1 MSSRSRAA
9 AYAALAAVCV
19 FWGTT
24 YLGIRMALESFPP
37 AVLMSLRYF
46 LSGSILLLIAWLG
59 GAHLPR
65 GRELWTTSLSGA
77 LTIGVGTGALA
88 FAEQWIPSGLAS
100 LIINMSPFWFVIFE
114 ALLPRGTALHAPTI
128 FGMVVGLAGTA
139 LLFLP
144 GAGLKALGPGLL
156 PGFFVLQA
164 GMIGWCLGSIYQK
177 RQVTRAHPI
186 ITGAVQQVAASL
198 AFLPLAFL
206 VPHPPIVLKARAVWA
221 VAYLVVFGSI
231 VGYSAYAY
239 AMAKLPVAIVSVYSY
254 VNSTVAVGLGWLF
267 YREPFGPRELIAM
280 LVIFSGVAI
289 VKWQTAKVEKQTQS
303 RLSVEPA

>member
-9 AYAALAAVCV
+9 AYVALAAVCL

-46 LSGSILLLIAWLG
+46 VSGAILLIFLG
-59 GAHLPR
+59 ANGAYLPR
-65 GRELWTTSLSGA
+65 GRELWTTSFSGA
-77 LTIGVGTGALA
+77 LTIGLGTGCLA

-100 LIINMSPFWFVIFE
+100 LIINISPFWFVIFE
-114 ALLPRGTALHAPTI
+114 ALLPRGVGLHAPTI
-128 FGMVVGLAGTA
+128 FGMLVGLAGTA

-144 GAGLKALGPGLL
+144 GAGLSSLGPSLL
-156 PGFFVLQA
+156 PGFCVLQV

-177 RQVTRAHPI
+177 RQVTRAHPVV
-186 ITGAVQQVAASL
+186 TGAVQQIASSI
-198 AFLPLAFL
+198 AFLPLAIL
-206 VPHPPIVLKARAVWA
+206 VPHPPIILKARAVWA

-231 VGYSAYAY
+231 IGYSAFAY

-254 VNSTVAVGLGWLF
+254 VNSIVAVGLGWLF
-267 YREPFGPRELIAM
+267 YREPFGVREMVAM
-280 LVIFSGVAI
+280 LIIFSGVAI
-289 VKWQTAKVEKQTQS
+289 VKWQTSKLQNKEQRPVE
-303 RLSVEPA
+303 VETA